1 MALSNSPFAN
11 RLNTNY
17 IPSDSEILEI
27 RALLVD
33 PLEEIARID
42 AQIAQLREKRA
53 LLQEP
58 VDAHKA
64 LISSMRLIPQDIL
77 QEIFISCLPTK
88 HNALI
93 DHNEAPLLLGRINR
107 HWRQI
112 AYSTPRLWSSIHIPL
127 SGYLSAPPNIL
138 LESERF
144 IGAWLQ
150 RSAPCPLSVSL
161 FGLDNRRTLKVDKHP
176 IILLLA
182 AEAGR
187 LRSLALDGDAE
198 LAKPLLQLRPEEV
211 PLLKTIGLKT
221 IPRDNPTLDILRTP
235 SLEDIALCISAP
247 DDPLSLPLPWSQLTT
262 LRFDC
267 HGSRHVPDEDLNF
280 EGALDVLRKCVNL
293 EYCAIR
299 VSSRSSQNSGLMRN
313 SSSIVMP
320 RLHTLFLGGGRFHLE
335 RWTLDLV
342 APNLR
347 SLQIREAPT
356 GTASPNHGCLSVD
369 IDVIRFTSTS
379 LHELLQSFPMISHL
393 QLLTFPIMHT
403 PREWLN
409 DEFMGLFGPPHNLC
423 PVLTDITF
431 MLTTAGFSDTAILA
445 FIRARMAM
453 PNPLRRFQAHFNRPM
468 ELDIIP
474 ELQPFVS
481 EGLEVTLKFPPLPWA
496 FRAGE
501 GLNGGR
507 SVF

>member
-1 MALSNSPFAN
+1 
-11 RLNTNY
+11 
-17 IPSDSEILEI
+17 
-27 RALLVD
+27 
-33 PLEEIARID
+33 
-42 AQIAQLREKRA
+42 
-53 LLQEP
+53 
-58 VDAHKA
+58 
-64 LISSMRLIPQDIL
+64 MRLIPQEIL

-93 DHNEAPLLLGRINR
+93 DHNEAPLLLGRVCR
-107 HWRQI
+107 YWRSV
-112 AYSTPRLWSSIHIPL
+112 AYHSTPMLWSSIHIPL
-127 SGYLSAPPNIL
+127 SGYLCAPPNVL

-144 IGAWLQ
+144 IGAWLE

-161 FGLDNRRTLKVDKHP
+161 YNLNNRQTPKVDKHP

-182 AEAGR
+182 AVTGR

-198 LAKPLLQLRPEEV
+198 LAMPLLQLRPEEV
-211 PLLKTIGLKT
+211 QLLKTIGLKT
-221 IPRDNPTLDILRTP
+221 FPRDNPTLDILRTP
-235 SLEDIALCISAP
+235 SLKDIALCISTP
-247 DDPLSLPLPWSQLTT
+247 DDPLLLPLPWLQLTT

-267 HGSRHVPDEDLNF
+267 HGGRHVPDEDLNF
-280 EGALDVLRKCVNL
+280 DGALDVLRKCVNL
-293 EYCAIR
+293 EYCEIR
-299 VSSRSSQNSGLMRN
+299 VASGSRSSQNSGLTRN

-320 RLHTLFLGGGRFHLE
+320 RLHTLFLGGVSFHLE
-335 RWTLDLV
+335 RWILDLV

-347 SLQIREAPT
+347 SLQIRKAPT

-369 IDVIRFTSTS
+369 IDVNRFTSTS

-393 QLLTFPIMHT
+393 QLLTIPIMHT
-403 PREWLN
+403 PPEWLN
-409 DEFMGLFGPPHNLC
+409 DKFMGLFGPPHNLC

-431 MLTTAGFSDTAILA
+431 MLSTAGFSDTAILA

-453 PNPLRRFQAHFNRPM
+453 PTPLRRFEAHFNRPM

-474 ELQPFVS
+474 ELQPFIS

-501 GLNGGR
+501 GLNGVR
-507 SVF
+507 SIF